1 MKVLGFDTAMAACSA
16 AIWCDGN
23 IAAYRLVPQPRGHA
37 ETIMPM
43 IADICLEAGIA
54 VGELDR
60 IGVTIGPG
68 TFTGQRVGLA
78 AARAMVLGT
87 KVGIVGVSTLRA
99 LAAGVQPIDSAP
111 LIASLIDARRGQVYA
126 QVFDPQ
132 LRPVIPP
139 QVLTPERAASAL
151 ATCAEGRDD
160 LVLVGTGVL
169 LVADIMAPRGFT
181 VTKSQ
186 ASPQPDAR
194 HVAALAAAADTPD
207 GILPSPLY
215 LRPPDAKLPGRK
227 KD

>member
-54 VGELDR
+54 VSELDR

-87 KVGIVGVSTLRA
+87 KVGIVGVTTLRA
-99 LAAGVQPIDSAP
+99 LAAGVQPDSAP
-111 LIASLIDARRGQVYA
+111 LIASLIDARRGEVYA
-126 QVFDPQ
+126 QVFDRQ
-132 LRPVIPP
+132 LSPVMPP
-139 QVLTPERAASAL
+139 QVLTPERAARAL
-151 ATCAEGRDD
+151 TACAEGGND
-160 LVLVGTGVL
+160 LVLVGTGAL
-169 LVADIMAPRGFT
+169 LVADVMEPRGFT

-207 GILPSPLY
+207 GIVPSPLY

-227 KD
+227 QD

>member
-43 IADICLEAGIA
+43 IADICREAGIVIGA
-54 VGELDR
+54 LDR

-87 KVGIVGVSTLRA
+87 KVGIVGVTTLRA
-99 LAAGVQPIDSAP
+99 LAAGVQPDSAP
-111 LIASLIDARRGQVYA
+111 LIASLIDARRGEVYA
-126 QVFDPQ
+126 QVFDRQ
-132 LRPVIPP
+132 LSPVMPP
-139 QVLTPERAASAL
+139 QVLTPERAARAL
-151 ATCAEGRDD
+151 TACAEGGND
-160 LVLVGTGVL
+160 LVLVGTGAL
-169 LVADIMAPRGFT
+169 LVADVMAPRGFA
-181 VTKSQ
+181 VTKSD
-186 ASPQPDAR
+186 ASPQPDGR

-215 LRPPDAKLPGRK
+215 LRPPDAKLPERK

>member
-54 VGELDR
+54 VSELDR

-87 KVGIVGVSTLRA
+87 KVGIVGVTTLRA
-99 LAAGVQPIDSAP
+99 LAAGVQPDSAP
-111 LIASLIDARRGQVYA
+111 LIASLIDARRGEVYA

-132 LRPVIPP
+132 LRPVMPP
-139 QVLTPERAASAL
+139 QVLTPERAARAL
-151 ATCAEGRDD
+151 TACAEGGND
-160 LVLVGTGVL
+160 LVLVGTGAL
-169 LVADIMAPRGFT
+169 LVADVMEPRGFT

-207 GILPSPLY
+207 GIVPSPLY

-227 KD
+227 QD

>member
-1 MKVLGFDTAMAACSA
+1 VKVLGFDTAMAACSA

-54 VGELDR
+54 VSELDR

-87 KVGIVGVSTLRA
+87 KVGIVGVTTLRA
-99 LAAGVQPIDSAP
+99 LAAGVQPDSAP
-111 LIASLIDARRGQVYA
+111 LIASLIDARRGEVYA
-126 QVFDPQ
+126 QVFDRQ
-132 LRPVIPP
+132 LSPVMPP
-139 QVLTPERAASAL
+139 QVLTPERAARAL
-151 ATCAEGRDD
+151 TACAEGGND
-160 LVLVGTGVL
+160 LVLVGTGAL
-169 LVADIMAPRGFT
+169 LVADVMEPRGFT

-207 GILPSPLY
+207 GIVPSPLY

-227 KD
+227 QD

>member
-54 VGELDR
+54 VSELDR

-87 KVGIVGVSTLRA
+87 KVGIVGVTTLRA
-99 LAAGVQPIDSAP
+99 LAAGVQPDSAP

-126 QVFDPQ
+126 QVFDRQ
-132 LRPVIPP
+132 LSPVMPP
-139 QVLTPERAASAL
+139 QVLTPERAARAL
-151 ATCAEGRDD
+151 TACAEGGND
-160 LVLVGTGVL
+160 LVLVGTGAL
-169 LVADIMAPRGFT
+169 LVADVMEPRGFT

-207 GILPSPLY
+207 GIVPSPLY

-227 KD
+227 QD

>member
-1 MKVLGFDTAMAACSA
+1 VKVLGFDTAMAACSA

-54 VGELDR
+54 VSELDR

-87 KVGIVGVSTLRA
+87 KVGIVGVTTLRA
-99 LAAGVQPIDSAP
+99 LAAGVQPDSAP

-126 QVFDPQ
+126 QVFDRQ
-132 LRPVIPP
+132 LSPVMPP
-139 QVLTPERAASAL
+139 QVLTPERAARAL
-151 ATCAEGRDD
+151 TACAEGGND
-160 LVLVGTGVL
+160 LVLVGTGAL
-169 LVADIMAPRGFT
+169 LVADVMEPRGFT

-194 HVAALAAAADTPD
+194 HVAALVAAADTPD
-207 GILPSPLY
+207 GIVPSPLY

-227 KD
+227 QD